1 MVAGMEV
8 AGKAVDGTA
17 VGNEGNGDGVK
28 VGVEGGVN
36 VKVSVGKNETV
47 LTESG
52 VCVAD
57 SG

>member
-8 AGKAVDGTA
+8 AGRA
-17 VGNEGNGDGVK
+17 VGGKGDGVK
-28 VGVEGGVN
+28 VDVGDGVN
-36 VKVSVGKNETV
+36 VRVSVGISVTV
-47 LTESG
+47 LTGSG